1 MKLAHFFIEHPRFAI
16 VLNVFIVLAGLS
28 TMFSLP
34 ITQYPNIVPPTI
46 RVTTLYPGASAD
58 VIARTVATPLEQAIN
73 GVEGM
78 EYISSQSTG
87 NGQLTITVI
96 FKIGSNADNDLL
108 LTQTRVQ
115 NTLARLPQEVQL
127 QGVQVKKTIDD
138 LLLAVHAY
146 SPDGSRSPQYLSNY
160 MIHIR
165 DEIARLPGVADF
177 LLFGDRQYAMRI
189 WIDPDKAAAYNISA
203 PEILA
208 ALRAQ
213 NAQISAGVLNQPP
226 VTTKG
231 AYQLNIEALGR
242 LRTPQQFE
250 DVIVKTDNQGRI
262 TRIRDIGR
270 AEVGS
275 ADYNSL
281 AYADR
286 YPSAQWVVVPTPDA
300 NAVKLESTIWKRM
313 AELKKTF
320 PPGVD
325 YIKIY
330 DPATFVSQSIHDVI
344 VTVLIAVVLVVLV
357 VYIFLQSWRAT
368 IIPVV
373 AIPVSLIGTFS
384 ILTILGGSVN
394 NLSLFGLVLAVGIV
408 VDDAI
413 VVVENV
419 ERNIAL
425 GMSPREAA
433 HETMTEVSTALIA
446 IALTLC
452 AVFVPVAFIS
462 GIPGLFFK
470 QFAITIAESTIISC
484 FASLTLSPALCAI
497 LLKPHNKGCLHCE
510 PTGLTLL
517 LRPLFNIFNKAFDWL
532 STSYGDLTSRFVRVT
547 GIILLMYL
555 ALIGLTGLQMFRM
568 PTGFIPQQDVGYL
581 VIVCQLPPGSSLDRT
596 DEVVHRVNEIALNT
610 YGIKHT
616 SADPGFDVTTNTIAP
631 NVGTVFTSLPSLFGE
646 HLRGVNA
653 ASMVATLR
661 KEFAGFK
668 DANILV
674 VNPPAVK
681 GLGTAGGFKM
691 MLEDRAELG
700 PQALADA
707 TNKLVAAAGKDT
719 KFAAVF
725 TLYNAGSPSVYADID
740 REKAEKVG
748 LSTADVFPTLELYM
762 GSQYVN
768 DFNLLGRT
776 YPVFVQ
782 GDQQFRQTPEEI
794 ARLKVRNA
802 TGEMVPIGT
811 VATFKEKTAP
821 YRIPRYN
828 LYPASEVMGEA
839 APGVSS
845 GEALKRIEKLAK
857 ENLPPGITFEWTD
870 LAYQQSKK
878 GIPTAAIFGASAL
891 FVFLVLA
898 AQYESWKIPLAIVLI
913 VPMCLL
919 AATTGLNVR
928 TLPIDILAQIGFVV
942 LLGLAAKNA
951 ILIVEFAKQRQDHD
965 GMDPQEAAVHSAHV
979 RLRPILMTSFAF
991 IAGVGPLT
999 VAHGAG
1005 AEMRQALGTTVFFGM
1020 LGVTIFGLLFTPA
1033 FYALVRKSK
1042 VKTDRKAHASSLIPT
1057 VGLILLLGMFLQ
1069 GCSVGPKY
1077 KAPPPPGAELVP
1089 FHNKLEVSNFRDT
1102 PAPSLDEW
1110 WNGFKDPMLV
1120 TIVQR
1125 ALNQN
1130 LDLAASL
1137 ERVNQARAVALAAGA
1152 RLFPTGELD
1161 ASATTEHQSLEGN
1174 LGKISRNDPAFRRN
1188 IHEYTVGPAASWELD
1203 VAGRIRHN
1211 AAAARDEV
1219 QAAEANRIGT
1229 RIIIAADA
1237 ADAYLQ
1243 VRGYQAR
1250 IAIAKSQIETDE
1262 HLLKLVENRYEAGA
1276 ATKRE
1281 IEQSQALLQQ
1291 ARSTLP
1297 TLRLALEKQLNR
1309 LDVLMGAQPGTYA
1322 HELDTVTPV
1331 PSVPGIA
1338 NQGPTDVLRRRPDI
1352 IAAERRLAASNE
1364 RIGVTL
1370 AEYYPKISLAGVLGF
1385 DSLNSGS
1392 LFTSG
1397 GFQPAA
1403 GAGLRWRLFDFGRVN
1418 AEVKRA
1424 RSINAEAWVDYR
1436 QAVLKAA
1443 EDVENALASLAET
1456 EAYSVEVQAEVRSL
1470 TRARDLSMDAYRAGS
1485 ITLTD
1490 VLDADR
1496 QLLTA
1501 QDQLAASRADA
1512 ARAAVGAFRSLG
1524 GGWQPPR

>member
-1 MKLAHFFIEHPRFAI
+1 
-16 VLNVFIVLAGLS
+16 
-28 TMFSLP
+28 
-34 ITQYPNIVPPTI
+34 
-46 RVTTLYPGASAD
+46 
-58 VIARTVATPLEQAIN
+58 
-73 GVEGM
+73 
-78 EYISSQSTG
+78 
-87 NGQLTITVI
+87 
-96 FKIGSNADNDLL
+96 
-108 LTQTRVQ
+108 
-115 NTLARLPQEVQL
+115 
-127 QGVQVKKTIDD
+127 
-138 LLLAVHAY
+138 
-146 SPDGSRSPQYLSNY
+146 SRSPQYLSNY

-203 PEILA
+203 TEILA

-242 LRTPQQFE
+242 LRTPQEFE

-262 TRIRDIGR
+262 TRIRDIGH

-286 YPSAQWVVVPTPDA
+286 YPSAQWVVIPTPDA
-300 NAVKLESTIWKRM
+300 NAVKLENTIWKRM
-313 AELKKTF
+313 AELRKTF

-330 DPATFVSQSIHDVI
+330 DPATFVSQSIEEVI
-344 VTVLIAVVLVVLV
+344 TTVFIAVVLVVLV
-357 VYIFLQSWRAT
+357 VYIFLQNWRAT

-384 ILTILGGSVN
+384 ILTMLGGSIN

-419 ERNIAL
+419 ERNMARGL
-425 GMSPREAA
+425 SPLEAA
-433 HETMTEVSTALIA
+433 HETMSEVSTALIA

-470 QFAITIAESTIISC
+470 QFAITIAGSTIISC
-484 FASLTLSPALCAI
+484 FVSLTLSPALCAI
-497 LLKPHNKGCLHCE
+497 LLKTHDAGCLHCE

-517 LRPLFNIFNKAFDWL
+517 LRPFFNLFNKAFEWL
-532 STSYGDLTSRFVRVT
+532 SNKYGAMTSRFVRVA
-547 GIILLMYL
+547 GVIFLFYL
-555 ALIGLTGLQMFRM
+555 ALIGLTGFQMFRM

-581 VIVCQLPPGSSLDRT
+581 VIVCQLPPGSSLERT

-631 NVGTVFTSLPSLFGE
+631 NVGTVFISLPSLFGE
-646 HLRGVNA
+646 QLKGVNA

-661 KEFAGFK
+661 KEFVGFEG
-668 DANILV
+668 ANILV

-681 GLGTAGGFKM
+681 GLGSAGGFKM
-691 MLEDRAELG
+691 MLEDRADLG

-707 TNKLVAAAGKDT
+707 TNKLVAAARKDPT
-719 KFAAVF
+719 FGAVF

-811 VATFKEKTAP
+811 VATFKEQTAP
-821 YRIPRYN
+821 YRVPRYN
-828 LYPASEVMGEA
+828 LYPASEVMGEP

-845 GEALKRIEKLAK
+845 GAALERIEKLAK

-891 FVFLVLA
+891 FVFLVLT
-898 AQYESWKIPLAIVLI
+898 AQYESWKIPLAIVMI

-919 AATTGLNVR
+919 AATTGLNLR
-928 TLPIDILAQIGFVV
+928 TMPIDILAQIGFVV

-951 ILIVEFAKQRQDHD
+951 ILIVEFAKQRQDHE
-965 GMDPQEAAVHSAHV
+965 GVDPQEAAVHSAHV
-979 RLRPILMTSFAF
+979 RLRPILMTSIAF
-991 IAGVGPLT
+991 IAGVAPLA

-1033 FYALVRKSK
+1033 FYALVRKGK
-1042 VKTDRKAHASSLIPT
+1042 VRTDRKTHASSLTTT
-1057 VGLILLLGMFLQ
+1057 VGLILLLSGFLQ

-1077 KAPPPPGAELVP
+1077 KAPPPPGAELAP
-1089 FHNKLEVSNFRDT
+1089 FHNKLEVPNSRDT

-1110 WNGFKDPMLV
+1110 WNGFNDPMLV
-1120 TIVQR
+1120 TIVRR
-1125 ALNQN
+1125 ALSQN

-1137 ERVNQARAVALAAGA
+1137 ERVNQARAVASGAGA

-1161 ASATTEHQSLEGN
+1161 ASAAIEHQSLEGN
-1174 LGKISRNDPAFRRN
+1174 LGTISRATPTFRRN

-1203 VAGRIRHN
+1203 VAGGIRHN
-1211 AAAARDEV
+1211 ASAARDEV

-1243 VRGYQAR
+1243 VRGYQAQ
-1250 IAIAKSQIETDE
+1250 IAITKSQIETDE
-1262 HLLKLVENRYEAGA
+1262 HLLKLVQNRYEAGA
-1276 ATKRE
+1276 ATRRE

-1297 TLRLALEKQLNR
+1297 PLRLALEKQLNR

-1322 HELDTVTPV
+1322 HELDNVTPV
-1331 PSVPGIA
+1331 PSIPSIA
-1338 NQGPTDVLRRRPDI
+1338 NQEPTEVLRRRPDI

-1364 RIGVTL
+1364 RTGVAL
-1370 AEYYPKISLAGVLGF
+1370 SEYYPKISLAGVLGF

-1392 LFTSG
+1392 LFTSDA
-1397 GFQPAA
+1397 FQPAA
-1403 GAGLRWRLFDFGRVN
+1403 VAGLRWRLFDFGRVN
-1418 AEVKRA
+1418 AEVKQA
-1424 RSINAEAWVDYR
+1424 RGINAEALVDYR

-1443 EDVENALASLAET
+1443 EDVENALASLSET
-1456 EAYSVEVQAEVRSL
+1456 EAYRVEVQAEVKS
-1470 TRARDLSMDAYRAGS
+1470 
-1485 ITLTD
+1485 
-1490 VLDADR
+1490 
-1496 QLLTA
+1496 
-1501 QDQLAASRADA
+1501 
-1512 ARAAVGAFRSLG
+1512 
-1524 GGWQPPR
+1524 